1 MQDNQSSNNEFNW
14 KVLMIITA
22 AGFFAGVYR
31 NGIMTLFPFLQA
43 EFDLTRAQVGLYSTF
58 LFISM
63 AVVVLF
69 SGRIAD
75 YFGVKRSI
83 FWGLSFM
90 GVFITLHSLAN
101 GFILLMLFAM
111 LNGLGLSIILP
122 STSKAVAEWFR
133 GDNQATAMG
142 IMTMGFALGGV
153 AGASVLPWLGV
164 QLGWKM
170 LVILLGGLFLIVGA
184 VFYFTY
190 QDKNNNSDQVKK
202 DSNNSFLKNIGLF
215 FNNKYL
221 VLLCVLGIIF
231 GAVSGVVVTHFSF
244 FLFTDYNFSEVTA
257 GLGFMVLQV
266 GSMVGRTGWGY
277 LNGKL
282 LGGVERRGFFIVGI
296 LMSLVSLAFAFLSN
310 FNPALPII
318 MVLAFLLGATGRG
331 WHGLYFSEVSD
342 QVGEEKAGMG
352 IGLSLLFIRIGII
365 VGPPIFGYIADRTGT
380 YAYSWLLLGITSLVS
395 VVTLNYFLSKYHK
408 DRERA
413 YKRA

>member
-170 LVILLGGLFLIVGA
+170 LVIILGGLFLIVGA

>member
-83 FWGLSFM
+83 FWGLSSM

-101 GFILLMLFAM
+101 GLILLMLFAM

-153 AGASVLPWLGV
+153 AGASVLPWVAV

-202 DSNNSFLKNIGLF
+202 DTNNSFLKNIGSF
-215 FNNKYL
+215 FSNKYL

-277 LNGKL
+277 LNGEL

-296 LMSLVSLAFAFLSN
+296 LMSLVSLVFAFLSN
-310 FNPALPII
+310 FNPTLPMIL
-318 MVLAFLLGATGRG
+318 VLAFLLGATGRG

-380 YAYSWLLLGITSLVS
+380 YAYSWLLLGITTLVS
-395 VVTLNYFLSKYHK
+395 VVTLNYFLSKHHK

>member
-202 DSNNSFLKNIGLF
+202 DSNNSFLKNIGSF

-380 YAYSWLLLGITSLVS
+380 YAYSWLLLGIITIVF
-395 VVTLNYFLSKYHK
+395 VITLNYFLLMYK
-408 DRERA
+408 DKKNA
-413 YKRA
+413 

>member
-202 DSNNSFLKNIGLF
+202 DSNNSFLKNIGSF

-257 GLGFMVLQV
+257 GLGFMVLEV

-380 YAYSWLLLGITSLVS
+380 YAYSWLLLGITTLVS

-413 YKRA
+413 YK

>member
-1 MQDNQSSNNEFNW
+1 MQNNQTNNNEFNW

-43 EFDLTRAQVGLYSTF
+43 EFDLTKAQVGLYSTF

-101 GFILLMLFAM
+101 GFVLLMLFAM

-164 QLGWKM
+164 QLGWKI
-170 LVILLGGLFLIVGA
+170 LVILLGILFLIVGTI
-184 VFYFTY
+184 FYFTY
-190 QDKNNNSDQVKK
+190 QDKNNNSDQVKN
-202 DSNNSFLKNIGLF
+202 DSNNSFLINIGLF
-215 FNNKYL
+215 FSNKYL
-221 VLLCVLGIIF
+221 VLLCILGVIF

-282 LGGVERRGFFIVGI
+282 IGGVERRGFFIVGI

-310 FNPALPII
+310 FNPTLPTI
-318 MVLAFLLGATGRG
+318 MVLAFFLGATGRG
-331 WHGLYFSEVSD
+331 WHGLYFSEVSE

-365 VGPPIFGYIADRTGT
+365 TGPPIFGYVADRTGT
-380 YAYSWLLLGITSLVS
+380 YSYSWLLLGIITLVS
-395 VVTLNYFLSKYHK
+395 VITLNYFLSQYQK
-408 DRERA
+408 DRKTV
-413 YKRA
+413 YKKA